1 MELRRISFYLLAT
14 VAVSVSVFPD
24 KVMAQISSDGTLS
37 TTVSTDDAIN
47 FLIENGDISGNNLF
61 HSFSEFSIPN
71 LGSAYFNNATDI
83 TNIFSRVTGGN
94 ISDIQGLIQANG
106 TANLFLI
113 NPAGIIFG
121 ENASLDVGGSFFATT
136 AESVVFGDG
145 IEFSAT
151 QPQEA
156 PLLTINIT
164 PGLQMGANPS
174 SINVSGSNLAVN
186 SGQTL
191 ALVGGDIT
199 ITNGNLTTEQ
209 GRVELGSV
217 NQSGLVSLTSTS
229 DGFTLGYEG
238 IENFG
243 EISFFQS
250 SSIDVSGEGAGNINL
265 QGRAINIL
273 DDSFLQANTS
283 GTQNGGS
290 IVIKA
295 SESVEFFDT
304 DTTDTAFIN
313 GVYADV
319 LEGATGKGTD
329 ITIETNLLRF
339 ANESGIYINSY
350 STGDTG
356 SFTLKATDLV
366 MSEFSFIGISLYDA
380 GNGGDINVEVEQLEL
395 RDASQIGSG
404 VFGAGNGSDVTLK
417 ATSIEASGE
426 TADGNFTS
434 LIVSVVIPGG
444 TGDAGDISVE
454 AENIRLREG
463 AQIFAGTFGEGNAG
477 DIDVKANSIEL
488 IGESPTFGFSSSIL
502 ASSSQATPDVTV
514 NAGQGDALG
523 DSGNVNIETET
534 LSVVDGATIS
544 SQTSGFGDAANII
557 IQATEV
563 EVIGAFSRI
572 ISDSFSD
579 TGGSGGNIELNV
591 ERLSIRDGGEIS
603 AGTFGLLG
611 DAGNIEIQAT
621 EVEVRGTSTDGTRIS
636 NINARSTNDSAAGSV
651 TITADDL
658 TIADLATITVSATGL
673 GDAGNLTVN
682 AGNIFLDTQG
692 SLQGEVA
699 AGNQGNIN
707 LNSQLLLLR
716 NNSNITTNAGEQ
728 ANGGNIDIATVNLVA
743 LEDSDITAN
752 AVFGQGGNII
762 INAQGLF
769 LSLDSDITASS
780 EFGIDG
786 IVEINT
792 PDEENKLAIAELP
805 ANLTDASQQIVGNCS
820 WTRDNTFYVVGRR
833 GIAKTPQEHIEI
845 YQMWSDIRDLSEFE
859 STTVIRES
867 SPRQENTIVEAN
879 AMIINEDG
887 KVEFVAVVP
896 SNNQNL
902 GQVASSCSGEV
913 GS

>member
-37 TTVSTDDAIN
+37 TTVSTDDAVN

-121 ENASLDVGGSFFATT
+121 ENASLDLGGSFFATT

-145 IEFSAT
+145 IEFSAIEAE
-151 QPQEA
+151 EA

-283 GTQNGGS
+283 GTQDGGS
-290 IVIKA
+290 IIIKA
-295 SESVEFFDT
+295 SESVEFLGASLNAQVF
-304 DTTDTAFIN
+304 
-313 GVYADV
+313 AD
-319 LEGATGKGTD
+319 ATGKGANV
-329 ITIETNLLRF
+329 TIETNSLRM
-339 ANESGIYINSY
+339 ANGALIFLDTSSTSDTGNITVQATDFVMSDASNIYI
-350 STGDTG
+350 
-356 SFTLKATDLV
+356 
-366 MSEFSFIGISLYDA
+366 FIQPDAA
-380 GNGGDINVEVEQLEL
+380 GNGGDINLEVEQLEL

-404 VFGAGNGSDVTLK
+404 VFGAGNGSDINLK

-426 TADGNFTS
+426 TSDGNFTS

-477 DIDVKANSIEL
+477 NIDVKANSIEL
-488 IGESPTFGFSSSIL
+488 IGESPTFGFESSIL
-502 ASSSQATPDVTV
+502 ANASQATPDVTV
-514 NAGQGDALG
+514 NAGQGELRGNSG
-523 DSGNVNIETET
+523 DINIETET

-563 EVIGAFSRI
+563 EVVGTAPSNENSLITTRSTASGN
-572 ISDSFSD
+572 
-579 TGGSGGNIELNV
+579 GGDINLDV
-591 ERLSIRDGGEIS
+591 ERLSIRDGGEIL
-603 AGTFGLLG
+603 ANALDTGN
-611 DAGNIEIQAT
+611 AGNVVITAN
-621 EVEVRGTSTDGTRIS
+621 EVEVLGTSTDGTIVS
-636 NINARSTNDSAAGSV
+636 GINVSSEDQGNAGSV